1 MEEKKLSVY
10 VTNLGKY
17 NEGQLEGEWVS
28 LPVTREEMQAV
39 FDRIGINDQYEEYFI
54 TDYDINIPTMR
65 ANLLGEYES
74 IDRLNYLAGRLNE
87 LDSEELE
94 KFEEILSSRIDLY
107 QEPGLEAYINL
118 TYNLDTYDLYPD
130 VNNEYDLGYYIVHE
144 IGSYDFEAMGD
155 LTMYIDY
162 EALGRDTMI
171 NDMCSFSEHGYVV
184 YDNTKWNVVYDG
196 KLESIPDKYRVNYG
210 AEQVPAPKGSEI
222 EQFAFVETTR
232 PNNWRSNGTP
242 VWAPAEEVNTNTET
256 ELAEEMSEEELVL
269 LEAQAEQ
276 GMILER

>member
-1 MEEKKLSVY
+1 MEEKKINAFIS
-10 VTNLGKY
+10 NLGKY
-17 NEGQLEGEWVS
+17 NEGQLVGEWVS
-28 LPVTREEMQAV
+28 FPVTREEMQAV

-74 IDRLNYLAGRLNE
+74 LDRLNYLAGRLNE

-94 KFEEILSSRIDLY
+94 KFEEILSSGIDLY

-144 IGSYDFEAMGD
+144 IGSYDLEAMGD

-184 YDNTKWNVVYDG
+184 YDNTKWNIVYDG
-196 KLESIPDKYRVNYG
+196 KMGSIPDEYRVNYG
-210 AEQVPAPKGSEI
+210 AEQVPAPNGSEI
-222 EQFAFVETTR
+222 EQFAFVEATR
-232 PNNWRSNGTP
+232 PSNWRSNGTP

-256 ELAEEMSEEELVL
+256 ELAEEMSEEEVML

-276 GMILER
+276 GMILEP